1 MANEWEPGNP
11 IPSLVHVSIKDILA
25 SQRYTLAFVLGK
37 FKGLES
43 PCVGT
48 VTYLEPNRGSLFLG
62 CLAAEP
68 RGDFQGSI
76 SCKGGLVFA
85 LMLVGLG

>member
-1 MANEWEPGNP
+1 M
-11 IPSLVHVSIKDILA
+11 HVSIKDILA

-48 VTYLEPNRGSLFLG
+48 VTYLESNRGSLFLG

-68 RGDFQGSI
+68 RDLQGSI

>member
-1 MANEWEPGNP
+1 M
-11 IPSLVHVSIKDILA
+11 HVSLKDILA

-85 LMLVGLG
+85 LMFVGLG